1 MFWGSAGQRGSVGL
15 LRCWSLTVS
24 PKTLTPT
31 RCPLHTPRSLS
42 FSAPLKSPA
51 HEEVKQPLRRWDL
64 SVSPFTTVRAQIGC
78 NISIHPLDPHTY
90 PEADRAF
97 ITVHGP
103 DKEQEVSLDR
113 LKVHYDDRSKE
124 LLISAETVDSDVSIE
139 MSAPLKSNLFITT
152 QGKGSVQVKNMEC
165 DICKVRT
172 EKGNCLLHSVK
183 AHQVE
188 VQSHEGH
195 VTGVGTINGNVV
207 ISTGG
212 DSAVDVKKLQ
222 GTKMNVSTEHGPL
235 KVKAIYAESTCISS
249 RSGRVNLGHVHGET
263 TVKNACGDTVIDG
276 SNSFLKVSSD
286 SGGIDVYVGD
296 GGSAELHSQQGK
308 HTLQEQLC
316 LYLTQL
322 SLLHLLSH
330 IVFLLRSVSY
340 VGAVSVRVPSSLRAG
355 VRLCGTSVD
364 ISPEVVLHGVENNTS
379 EGHTTVTGY
388 MNVESPANQ
397 WVKAQA
403 DRGSIRLTVQSWFES
418 RRLVS

>member
-1 MFWGSAGQRGSVGL
+1 MKLLIWNVIPETFCLETVLARISSEWRVYSVSCGYSQAWISWFTEMFWGSAGQRGSVGL

-51 HEEVKQPLRRWDL
+51 HEAVKQPLRRWDL

-103 DKEQEVSLDR
+103 DKEQEVSVDR

-139 MSAPLKSNLFITT
+139 MSAPLKSSECVYDRGSTLKWFCALRLWIISVCEILSDLFITT

-183 AHQVE
+183 
-188 VQSHEGH
+188 
-195 VTGVGTINGNVV
+195 VGIGN
-207 ISTGG
+207 
-212 DSAVDVKKLQ
+212 
-222 GTKMNVSTEHGPL
+222 
-235 KVKAIYAESTCISS
+235 TCQ
-249 RSGRVNLGHVHGET
+249 
-263 TVKNACGDTVIDG
+263 AC
-276 SNSFLKVSSD
+276 N
-286 SGGIDVYVGD
+286 
-296 GGSAELHSQQGK
+296 
-308 HTLQEQLC
+308 
-316 LYLTQL
+316 
-322 SLLHLLSH
+322 
-330 IVFLLRSVSY
+330 
-340 VGAVSVRVPSSLRAG
+340 
-355 VRLCGTSVD
+355 
-364 ISPEVVLHGVENNTS
+364 
-379 EGHTTVTGY
+379 
-388 MNVESPANQ
+388 
-397 WVKAQA
+397 
-403 DRGSIRLTVQSWFES
+403 
-418 RRLVS
+418 